1 MFFLSKGNQKQKD
14 EYSLIEDLSHLQINT
29 IVKDR
34 IFGTSMPAIPE
45 ALRSVAHAYHH
56 RIKDHLE
63 TTAPFNSDDLSTS
76 EYFSAVLSEAKSL
89 GDKKEVD
96 SDLASVVYRIE
107 RYTPELHE
115 IAKIVEE
122 TGGNKEGFYSTLTP
136 KQLSLVQKCWEL
148 GTETIV
154 MQTSVS
160 LSGDVVTR
168 VSRAYSTPD
177 KQFMMDMHSSSVD
190 FSLKYWQSLVQTVT
204 ALFKGWFS
212 AKR

>member
-1 MFFLSKGNQKQKD
+1 MFFWGKDHKKQKD
-14 EYSLIEDLSHLQINT
+14 EYSLLEDLSHLQINT

-34 IFGTSMPAIPE
+34 IYGTSVPAIPE

-56 RIKDHLE
+56 RIKEHLE
-63 TTAPFNSDDLSTS
+63 TTTLFNSDKLPTS
-76 EYFSAVLSEAKSL
+76 EYFSTVLSEAKKI
-89 GDKKEVD
+89 GDRKEIN
-96 SDLASVVYRIE
+96 SDLASVVCRIE
-107 RYTPELHE
+107 RYAPELHE
-115 IAKIVEE
+115 IAIIVEE
-122 TGGNKEGFYSTLTP
+122 TGGNSEGFYSALTP

-154 MQTSVS
+154 MQTSIS

-177 KQFMMDMHSSSVD
+177 KQFMMDMHSSSVKL
-190 FSLKYWQSLVQTVT
+190 SLKYWQSLVQTVT
-204 ALFKGWFS
+204 TLFKGWFS